1 MKLRY
6 QLLLLMILYA
16 AGIGTVT
23 GLSFF
28 GWRQTRMIYDSISLG
43 EELQLKSKNI
53 QSLMKDIVFD
63 LFAPRIYGQ
72 LRTLTYSPRSAVTM
86 KQWVQAVLEY
96 EKTFKQFMDLEFFSR
111 SRDELIRDQYLT
123 ALTMNDRAMGM
134 LSRMEEILILLQDE
148 YRTSENLYNTM
159 QKNESLIPFF
169 DEFQATSFYFTNSF
183 EGFMDYFTRTLDE
196 AARELRVKIYLVFM
210 VTVAFILVLYLFI
223 TFFFTRRITSRLV
236 HIEQTFQRISYG
248 DFSVRMSIQGR
259 DEFGELASR
268 FNLLIADLK
277 NNVDSILNLTRD
289 ITSWISEK
297 ATLGELIAL
306 ICRVVVQDTSADAA
320 VFLKADN
327 DRVPAAEHGEGVP
340 LSAEEQERL
349 SHFLSLRVI
358 RPGSCLYIKDCSG
371 MVEFSTITSLIVVP
385 LIVDGRTFGF
395 LASLKTT
402 PGEGFSD
409 LGVTRFATFAD
420 YIALTI
426 DNFFKYNELL
436 EKREAQYLALQAQLQ
451 PHFMYNVLNGFVG
464 LNRKEDRKNLEQAIL
479 ALKDMLRYIQD
490 NTKLVSLEE
499 EFLFLEKYCGLQKI
513 RFSDRFNYKIDL
525 DAEARFVQVP
535 RLFLQPLVENA
546 IIHGIEPL
554 EKPGHLEISGRAIRR
569 RGRTGADISILD
581 DGRGFDPEALEANEN
596 IGLRNFRQR
605 MAIAFP
611 EGAFT
616 LKSHPNAGTRVEIS
630 L

>member
-1 MKLRY
+1 
-6 QLLLLMILYA
+6 
-16 AGIGTVT
+16 
-23 GLSFF
+23 
-28 GWRQTRMIYDSISLG
+28 MIYDSISLG

-86 KQWVQAVLEY
+86 KQWMQAVLEY
-96 EKTFKQFMDLEFFSR
+96 EKTFKRFMALDFFSH
-111 SRDELIRDQYLT
+111 SRDALIRDQYLT
-123 ALTMNDRAMGM
+123 ALTMNDRAMRM
-134 LSRMEEILILLQDE
+134 LSRMEEILVLLQDE
-148 YRTSENLYNTM
+148 YRSSENLYNTM

-183 EGFMDYFTRTLDE
+183 EGFMDYFTRTLNE
-196 AARELRVKIYLVFM
+196 AARELRVRIYLVFIF
-210 VTVAFILVLYLFI
+210 TVSFILVLYLLI
-223 TFFFTRRITSRLV
+223 TFFFARRITSRLV

-259 DEFGELASR
+259 DEFGELARR

-277 NNVDSILNLTRD
+277 TNVDSILNLTRD

-297 ATLGELIAL
+297 ATLSELIAL
-306 ICRVVVQDTSADAA
+306 ICRVVVQDTSADTA
-320 VFLKADN
+320 VFLKAEN
-327 DRVPAAEHGEGVP
+327 DMIPTAGHLEGVP
-340 LSAEEQERL
+340 VSEEELDSLSR
-349 SHFLSLRVI
+349 FLSLRVI
-358 RPGSCLYIKDCSG
+358 RSGSYLCIKDSSG
-371 MVEFSTITSLIVVP
+371 MIEFTSITSLIIVP

-402 PGEGFSD
+402 PGDGFSD

-436 EKREAQYLALQAQLQ
+436 EKREAQYQALQAQLQ
-451 PHFMYNVLNGFVG
+451 PHFIYNVLKGFVG
-464 LNRKEDRKNLEQAIL
+464 LNRKEDRNNLEKAIL
-479 ALKDMLRYIQD
+479 SLKDMLRYIQD

-499 EFLFLEKYCGLQKI
+499 ECLFLEKYCGLQKI

-525 DAEARFVQVP
+525 DEDARFLQIP
-535 RLFLQPLVENA
+535 RLLLQPLVENA

-554 EKPGHLEISGRAIRR
+554 EKPGYLEITCKAVRR
-569 RGRTGADISILD
+569 RGRLGADICIRD
-581 DGRGFDPEALEANEN
+581 DGLGFDPEALGTNEN

-611 EGAFT
+611 EGTFT
-616 LKSHPNAGTRVEIS
+616 LKSRPNEGTRVEIS